1 MSKPLEFCS
10 VHRQGR
16 VTTVT
21 IERPEVMNAL
31 HRPAH
36 EELTRVFDAFAV
48 DSDAWVA
55 VITGSGDRA
64 FCAGSD
70 LKYMSETGDGHIPG
84 KGFAGLTN
92 RLDLAKPVIAKVN
105 GVAVGGGFETVL
117 AADLVVAAEH
127 ARFGFPEP
135 RVGLAAIGG
144 GGLHR
149 LARQIPLKRAMHLL
163 LTGRIF
169 GADEALA
176 LGVINEVVPAE
187 ELSGATDRLVASI
200 LEGAPLA
207 VRATKQAAI
216 DGLALSLSEAM
227 RTSHP
232 AIEAM
237 EVSSDASEGPL
248 AFAEKREPNWT
259 GT

>member
-1 MSKPLEFCS
+1 MRETLEYCS
-10 VHRQGR
+10 VARQGR

-21 IERPEVMNAL
+21 IERPEVMNSL

-36 EELTRVFDAFAV
+36 EELTRVFDAFSA
-48 DSDAWVA
+48 DPDAWVA
-55 VITGSGDRA
+55 VITGAGERA

-70 LKYMSETGDGHIPG
+70 LKYMSATGDGHIPG

-135 RVGLAAIGG
+135 KVGLAAIGG

-149 LARQIPLKRAMHLL
+149 LARQIPLKQAMHLL

-169 GADEALA
+169 GAHEALV

-187 ELSGATDRLVASI
+187 DLSHATNKLVAAI

-216 DGLALSLSEAM
+216 DGLGMSLAEAM
-227 RTSHP
+227 DTRHP

-237 EVSSDASEGPL
+237 EASSDANEGPL
-248 AFAEKREPNWT
+248 AFAEKRKPNWT

>member
-1 MSKPLEFCS
+1 MPDVLEYCS
-10 VHRQGR
+10 VHKEGR

-21 IERPEVMNAL
+21 ITRPEVMNSL

-36 EELTRVFDAFAV
+36 EELTRVFDDFAG
-48 DSDAWVA
+48 DSDAWIA
-55 VITGSGDRA
+55 VITGTGERA

-70 LKYMSETGDGHIPG
+70 LKYMSATGDGYIPD

-117 AADLVVAAEH
+117 AADLVVAADH

-135 RVGLAAIGG
+135 RVGLTAIGG

-149 LARQIPLKRAMHLL
+149 LARQIPLKQAMHLL
-163 LTGRIF
+163 LTGRILE
-169 GADEALA
+169 AEEALA
-176 LGVINEVVPAE
+176 MGLINEVVPTDQ
-187 ELSGATDRLVASI
+187 LTTATDQLVASI

-207 VRATKQAAI
+207 VRATKQAAT
-216 DGLALSLSEAM
+216 DGLAMTLAEAM
-227 RTSHP
+227 NARHP
-232 AIEAM
+232 AIEIM
-237 EVSSDASEGPL
+237 EASADAREGPI
-248 AFAEKREPNWT
+248 AFAEKRKPNWT

>member
-1 MSKPLEFCS
+1 MSKTLEYCS
-10 VHRQGR
+10 VQKEGR

-21 IERPEVMNAL
+21 IERAEVMNAL
-31 HRPAH
+31 HRLAH
-36 EELTRVFDAFAV
+36 EELTRIFDDFAA
-48 DSDAWVA
+48 DPDAWVA
-55 VITGSGDRA
+55 VITGAGERA

-117 AADLVVAAEH
+117 AADLVVAADH

-135 RVGLAAIGG
+135 KVGLAAIGG

-149 LARQIPLKRAMHLL
+149 LARQIPLKQAMHLL

-169 GADEALA
+169 NAEEALA
-176 LGVINEVVPAE
+176 LGIVNEVVPKE
-187 ELSGATDRLVASI
+187 ELSKATDRLVASI

-216 DGLALSLSEAM
+216 NGLGMSLQEAM
-227 RTSHP
+227 DTSHP
-232 AIEAM
+232 AIETM
-237 EVSSDASEGPL
+237 EASADAREGPL
-248 AFAEKREPNWT
+248 AFSEKRKPNWT

>member
-1 MSKPLEFCS
+1 MVGSLEYCS
-10 VHRQGR
+10 VRKEGR
-16 VTTVT
+16 VTTIT

-36 EELTRVFDAFAV
+36 EELTQVFDDFSCDA
-48 DSDAWVA
+48 DAWIA
-55 VITGSGDRA
+55 VITGSGERA
-64 FCAGSD
+64 FCTGSD
-70 LKYMSETGDGHIPG
+70 LKYMARTGDGYIPD

-92 RLDLAKPVIAKVN
+92 RLDLAKPVIAQVN

-135 RVGLAAIGG
+135 KVGLAAIGG

-149 LARQIPLKRAMHLL
+149 LARQIPLKQAMHLL

-169 GADEALA
+169 DANEALG
-176 LGVINEVVPAE
+176 LGVINEVVPKE
-187 ELSGATDRLVASI
+187 KLTEATNRLVASI

-207 VRATKQAAI
+207 VRATKQAAL
-216 DGLALSLSEAM
+216 DGLALPLAEAM
-227 RTSHP
+227 GVRHP

-237 EVSSDASEGPL
+237 EASADAREGPL
-248 AFAEKREPNWT
+248 AFAEKRKPNWT
-259 GT
+259 GS

>member
-1 MSKPLEFCS
+1 MSKALEYCS
-10 VHRQGR
+10 VQKEGR

-21 IERPEVMNAL
+21 IERAEVMNAL

-36 EELTRVFDAFAV
+36 EELTRVFDAFSA
-48 DSDAWVA
+48 DGDAWVA
-55 VITGSGDRA
+55 VVTGAGERA

-70 LKYMSETGDGHIPG
+70 LKYMAETGDGHIPE

-105 GVAVGGGFETVL
+105 GVAVGGGFEAVL
-117 AADLVVAAEH
+117 ACDLVVAADH

-135 RVGLAAIGG
+135 KVGLAAVGG

-149 LARQIPLKRAMHLL
+149 LARQIPLKQAMHLL

-169 GADEALA
+169 L
-176 LGVINEVVPAE
+176 AE
-187 ELSGATDRLVASI
+187 EAMTLGLVNQVVAPENLTAATNNLIASI
-200 LEGAPLA
+200 LSGAPLA
-207 VRATKQAAI
+207 VRATKQAAM
-216 DGLALSLSEAM
+216 DGLTLSLAEAM
-227 RTSHP
+227 ATRHP
-232 AIEAM
+232 AIDVMAA
-237 EVSSDASEGPL
+237 SADATEGPL
-248 AFAEKREPNWT
+248 AFAEKRPPAWS

>member
-1 MSKPLEFCS
+1 MSETLEYCS
-10 VHRQGR
+10 VHKQGR
-16 VTTVT
+16 LTTVT
-21 IERPEVMNAL
+21 IERPDAMNAL
-31 HRPAH
+31 HLPAH
-36 EELTRVFDAFAV
+36 EELTRVFDAFAA
-48 DSDAWVA
+48 DPDAWVA
-55 VITGSGDRA
+55 VITGSGERA

-70 LKYMSETGDGHIPG
+70 LKYMSETGDGHIPA

-149 LARQIPLKRAMHLL
+149 LARQIPLKQAMHLL

-169 GADEALA
+169 GATEALA
-176 LGVINEVVPAE
+176 LGVINEVVPAH
-187 ELSGATDRLVASI
+187 ELTAATDRLVATI

-207 VRATKQAAI
+207 VRATKQAAVG
-216 DGLALSLSEAM
+216 GLAMNLADAM
-227 RTSHP
+227 ETRHP
-232 AIEAM
+232 AIETM
-237 EVSSDASEGPL
+237 EASADAREGPL
-248 AFAEKREPNWT
+248 AFAEKRKPNWT
-259 GT
+259 GA